1 MRKLMVYICIAAAL
15 AMTGLLSF
23 KALSQSKTAAPAAT
37 PPPCTCGKAVNL
49 GGGGTSQNGVIYNC
63 TCGARACAVVLSG
76 NVSTAPTTQFMT
88 SNISCN

>member
-37 PPPCTCGKAVNL
+37 PPPCTCGRAVTL

-63 TCGARACAVVLSG
+63 TCGARACAVVLFRQRFDHPCHP
-76 NVSTAPTTQFMT
+76 VHDEQYFM
-88 SNISCN
+88 